1 VFNDVDGELVNL
13 FHCIRD
19 RFEEFLVELG
29 LFPLNSREEF
39 NIWLEEVGLGPY
51 DTIQMTVSRGR
62 LIIEPTDAPQNMI
75 CYGNCRRCPGAEVC
89 EALRR

>member
-1 VFNDVDGELVNL
+1 MCKNQIDLDECVLMPIPLEL
-13 FHCIRD
+13 
-19 RFEEFLVELG
+19 
-29 LFPLNSREEF
+29 
-39 NIWLEEVGLGPY
+39 LEEVGLGPY

-75 CYGNCRRCPGAEVC
+75 CYGNCRRCPGAESC